1 MWTNVR
7 TSQAQ
12 VDPSEDAKPKG
23 LPKGLPAG
31 VTA

>member
-1 MWTNVR
+1 MNVR

-12 VDPSEDAKPKG
+12 VDPSQDAKPKC

-31 VTA
+31 VTAE